1 MPRAAFQPDELAVLR
16 TRAAEAA
23 TRLFAQHGYDAV
35 TMRALA
41 EELGVS
47 AMTPYRYLPGGKD
60 ELIALVRTSAFRSF
74 ADALEAGIA
83 KVSDP
88 EDRLR
93 RLKRAYLA
101 FAVAHPDAY
110 RIMFELRGAED
121 KRRSPELET
130 QAARAFGVLHGAVR
144 AAIEAGVLEG
154 DSLTIAHV
162 LWAGAHGLA
171 SLHLAGRLSPSRPLA
186 RLAALDHEL
195 AGFRARRTRRN
206 K

>member
-1 MPRAAFQPDELAVLR
+1 MPRAALQPDELVAFR

-23 TRLFAQHGYDAV
+23 TGLFAAHGYAAV

-83 KVSDP
+83 KSRDP

-93 RLKRAYLA
+93 RLKHAYLA
-101 FAVAHPDAY
+101 FAVSHADAY

-121 KRRSPELET
+121 TGRWPELEA

-144 AAIEAGVLEG
+144 LAIDAGVLEG
-154 DSLTIAHV
+154 DSLTIAHI

-171 SLHLAGRLSPSRPLA
+171 SLHLAGRLSPSRPLSK
-186 RLAALDHEL
+186 LASIDHEL
-195 AGFRARRTRRN
+195 AGFRRTRRSIR
-206 K
+206 